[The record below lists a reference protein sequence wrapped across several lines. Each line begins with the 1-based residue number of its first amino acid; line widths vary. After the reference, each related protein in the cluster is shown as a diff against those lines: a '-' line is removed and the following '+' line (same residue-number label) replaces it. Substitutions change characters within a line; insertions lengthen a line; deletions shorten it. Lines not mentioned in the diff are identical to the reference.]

1 MNTDTTDAPEATGE
15 TKKLQLTID
24 VKEVSA
30 CERHITVT
38 IPREEIERYYQKQ
51 FDELA
56 PMAEVPGFRQG
67 RAPRNL
73 IEAKFRKQVGDQ
85 VKGSLLMDSLTQVSE
100 DEQFSAISEPD
111 LDYEQIN
118 VPDEGPL
125 TYEFDLEVRPEFD
138 VPNYKGIAVEQPE
151 HEFTD
156 EDIDDHIQNLSKQRS
171 DLVPVEEAV
180 KAEDVIICNLTSRY
194 DGKVI
199 ATAEEQSLTVLPT
212 LTFSDATFEGFDKL
226 VKGAKAEETKKA
238 KVTISEFAENE
249 ELQGKEVEL
258 EIEILDVKRVEEK
271 TAEEVAES
279 LGIESVEEL
288 RNLIRQSME
297 ERLKYTQRETVRE
310 QISNSLT
317 ESANWELPPDL
328 LKRQSRRELDRSVME
343 LRSSGFSDPEI
354 QARENSLRQN
364 IMEKTERLLKE
375 HFILEKI
382 AEVEDVQ
389 DSPEEYDLEIAKVA
403 VQMNDSPRRVRAR
416 LERTGQMD
424 SLRNMIIERKV
435 IELITE
441 HAKIKS
447 TKYELPKKQEVE
459 AVDLFLSNDNKASN
473 IPEAKYEDSGQ
484 SPLPTSGGST
494 ATEE

>member
-1 MNTDTTDAPEATGE
+1 M
-15 TKKLQLTID
+15 
-24 VKEVSA
+24 
-30 CERHITVT
+30 
-38 IPREEIERYYQKQ
+38 
-51 FDELA
+51 
-56 PMAEVPGFRQG
+56 
-67 RAPRNL
+67 
-73 IEAKFRKQVGDQ
+73 
-85 VKGSLLMDSLTQVSE
+85 
-100 DEQFSAISEPD
+100 
-111 LDYEQIN
+111 
-118 VPDEGPL
+118 
-125 TYEFDLEVRPEFD
+125 
-138 VPNYKGIAVEQPE
+138 
-151 HEFTD
+151 
-156 EDIDDHIQNLSKQRS
+156 
-171 DLVPVEEAV
+171 
-180 KAEDVIICNLTSRY
+180 
-194 DGKVI
+194 
-199 ATAEEQSLTVLPT
+199 
-212 LTFSDATFEGFDKL
+212 
-226 VKGAKAEETKKA
+226 
-238 KVTISEFAENE
+238 
-249 ELQGKEVEL
+249 
-258 EIEILDVKRVEEK
+258 
-271 TAEEVAES
+271 
-279 LGIESVEEL
+279 
-288 RNLIRQSME
+288 IRQSLE

-459 AVDLFLSNDNKASN
+459 AVDLFLSSNNKASN

-484 SPLPTSGGST
+484 SPLPTSGGNT